1 MKKLLLIV
9 LVILNVVIFVFV
21 INNPERKITTSKARY
36 YFYFIGQNSIDPFWN
51 EALKGAQDSAKEFGA
66 VVNFLAPRFNDYSQ
80 QKKYL
85 DMAIVSKVDGI
96 ITHSYD
102 TEEFRI
108 LIEKAH
114 TKNIPIITFENDC
127 SLSKRYS
134 FVGINSFEAGKLAC
148 ELVVSAC
155 GGNGDVVIV
164 INGDSYQTSVENN
177 LKISGIFSYLKDFPN
192 VQVSAIMTSKMGI
205 LSAEEIAKQVISKL
219 PETKIILTFGT
230 SDTIGV
236 SQVIVNKNK
245 VGQINVVGFGLTDE
259 IKRYI
264 KMGVIYGTVVSD
276 PYKMGYEA
284 VKTMINIKNG
294 NYVSEVIQVQARPIK
309 LNDLPN

>member
-1 MKKLLLIV
+1 MKKFLLIV
-9 LVILNVVIFVFV
+9 LVILNVVIFVFL
-21 INNPERKITTSKARY
+21 INNTERRITTSKAQY
-36 YFYFIGQNSIDPFWN
+36 YFYFIGQNSVDPFWN
-51 EALKGAQDSAKEFGA
+51 EALKGVQDAAKEFGA

-80 QKKYL
+80 QIKYL

-102 TEEFRI
+102 TEEFRN

-114 TKNIPIITFENDC
+114 TKNTPIITFENDC
-127 SLSKRYS
+127 SFSKRYS
-134 FVGINSFEAGKLAC
+134 FVGINSFEAGKLAG

-155 GGNGDVVIV
+155 DGNGDVVIV

-236 SQVIVNKNK
+236 SQIIVNKNK
-245 VGQINVVGFGLTDE
+245 VGQISVVGFGLTDE

-284 VKTMINIKNG
+284 VKTLVNIKNG
-294 NYVSEVIQVQARPIK
+294 NYVSEVIQVQAKPVK